1 MEFKSLTDKLY
12 HIVTSGE
19 LLNMHFGDCLYIL
32 NEIFAQ
38 MNDEEDYI
46 VLFEN
51 GWDCKDVLSSLR
63 NDTVESAESRGIK
76 TINNDTVPL
85 DECIELDKP
94 CILKIETYV
103 ENGALHVNPSGI
115 SFDNEIEML
124 QHVNDIMN
132 EKLID
137 NNIDIRKILKQS
149 LHDRTLKRF
158 VAKYDI

>member
-1 MEFKSLTDKLY
+1 MQFKSLTDKLY

-32 NEIFAQ
+32 NEIFSQ
-38 MNDEEDYI
+38 MNDEEEYI

-51 GWDCKDVLSSLR
+51 GWDCKDILSSLR
-63 NDTVESAESRGIK
+63 NDLVESAESRGVK
-76 TINNDTVPL
+76 TTNNDSVSL

-94 CILKIETYV
+94 CILKIEACVDNDT
-103 ENGALHVNPSGI
+103 LHVNPSCR

-124 QHVNDIMN
+124 HHVNDIMN
-132 EKLID
+132 EQLIG

-158 VAKYDI
+158 IAKYDI